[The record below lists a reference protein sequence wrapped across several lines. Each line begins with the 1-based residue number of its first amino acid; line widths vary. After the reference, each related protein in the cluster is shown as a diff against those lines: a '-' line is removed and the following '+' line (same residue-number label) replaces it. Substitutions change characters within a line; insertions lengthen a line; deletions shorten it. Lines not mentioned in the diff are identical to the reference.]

1 MFRKLSLR
9 ALYDT
14 HDEMTLKQ
22 RLVYTVVM
30 NVCPVVVFGLAFW
43 AFGRFV
49 FTDRPVT
56 VNWK

>member
-1 MFRKLSLR
+1 MFKRLSLK

-14 HDEMTLKQ
+14 QDEMTLRQ

-30 NVCPVVVFGLAFW
+30 NVCPVLVFAAAFW
-43 AFGRFV
+43 FFGHYV
-49 FTDRPVT
+49 WTDRPVI

>member
-1 MFRKLSLR
+1 MFRRLSLK

-30 NVCPVVVFGLAFW
+30 NVCPVVVFATAVW
-43 AFGRFV
+43 VFGHYV
-49 FTDRPVT
+49 WPDRPVT